1 RSFLAG
7 AALLALAALSLPGNA
22 AEPYLSP
29 TALAATKDGQ
39 TLFIACATGK
49 RVLRFDTAS
58 RQVTASI
65 ALPAPPSGL
74 ALSDDAT
81 RLFVTCTAPES
92 QVCII
97 DIATG
102 KIAAT
107 LPAGHTAMA
116 PVLSPDGKTLFVCNR
131 FNNDIGVLDLA
142 SGKLRCRIP
151 VQREPVAAAI
161 TPDSRFLL
169 VANHL
174 HRDRS
179 DAAQVSAVV
188 SVIDTAANRVVKELT
203 LPDGSGLLNDLRISP
218 DGKFAAVS
226 HILSR
231 FRLPATQLDRGW
243 MNSNAATFIDLA
255 KLEVFNTVLLDNVDA
270 GAANPWA
277 VAWSQDSKLLLIT
290 HAGTHEISLIDF
302 PATLARL
309 AQLPATL
316 AEAKAAEPIGTS
328 RIRADVPND
337 LAFLLGVRQRL
348 KLPSSDLGPR
358 ALVVVGNQAYAANY
372 FSDSLT
378 AVGLAAA
385 CPPAASLPLGPK
397 TEMTQV
403 RQGEFYFH
411 DAGLCFQGWQS
422 CSTCHPGQARVDG
435 LNWDL
440 LNAGI
445 GNPKNVRSLLLVH
458 KTPPAMSMGVRETAE
473 SAVRAGIR
481 HILFTVQPESVP
493 TAIDAYLKSL
503 KPLPSPYLV
512 KGRLSAAAR
521 RGEKLFKDR
530 GVGCA
535 SCHPSG
541 LFTDLQSYDVGTR
554 GAFDK
559 PTDRFDTPTLVEVW
573 RTAPYLHDGSAATLR
588 EVLTT
593 RNRRDEHGKTSHLTP
608 QQIEDLAAYILS
620 L

>member
-1 RSFLAG
+1 MSCLWRSFLAG

-22 AEPYLSP
+22 AGPYLSP

-131 FNNDIGVLDLA
+131 FNNDISVLDLA

-218 DGKFAAVS
+218 
-226 HILSR
+226 
-231 FRLPATQLDRGW
+231 
-243 MNSNAATFIDLA
+243 
-255 KLEVFNTVLLDNVDA
+255 
-270 GAANPWA
+270 
-277 VAWSQDSKLLLIT
+277 
-290 HAGTHEISLIDF
+290 
-302 PATLARL
+302 
-309 AQLPATL
+309 
-316 AEAKAAEPIGTS
+316 
-328 RIRADVPND
+328 
-337 LAFLLGVRQRL
+337 
-348 KLPSSDLGPR
+348 
-358 ALVVVGNQAYAANY
+358 
-372 FSDSLT
+372 
-378 AVGLAAA
+378 
-385 CPPAASLPLGPK
+385 
-397 TEMTQV
+397 
-403 RQGEFYFH
+403 
-411 DAGLCFQGWQS
+411 
-422 CSTCHPGQARVDG
+422 
-435 LNWDL
+435 
-440 LNAGI
+440 
-445 GNPKNVRSLLLVH
+445 
-458 KTPPAMSMGVRETAE
+458 
-473 SAVRAGIR
+473 
-481 HILFTVQPESVP
+481 
-493 TAIDAYLKSL
+493 
-503 KPLPSPYLV
+503 
-512 KGRLSAAAR
+512 
-521 RGEKLFKDR
+521 
-530 GVGCA
+530 
-535 SCHPSG
+535 
-541 LFTDLQSYDVGTR
+541 
-554 GAFDK
+554 
-559 PTDRFDTPTLVEVW
+559 
-573 RTAPYLHDGSAATLR
+573 
-588 EVLTT
+588 
-593 RNRRDEHGKTSHLTP
+593 
-608 QQIEDLAAYILS
+608 
-620 L
+620 